1 MGETKVFRDH
11 SICNE
16 HGTVQNI
23 TINGNVDIG
32 ALQAI
37 LGFSQDAPHATSDP
51 VLEELDKLVRDAIA
65 NNKSPKYIL
74 LPIRAA
80 KEAEVLPMADLA
92 WVNSR
97 YDLKLNSQN
106 WSDWINKK
114 DTNYDSRE
122 LYPLISRFQKLKSPN
137 N

>member
-23 TINGNVDIG
+23 TINGNVGIG

-37 LGFSQDAPHATSDP
+37 LGFSQDSSHTPSDP

-65 NNKSPKYIL
+65 NGKSPKYIL

-80 KEAEVLPMADLA
+80 KEAEVLPMADIE
-92 WVNSR
+92 WVNNR
-97 YDLKLNSQN
+97 YDLKLNPTN
-106 WSDWINKK
+106 WCTWINKEDAK
-114 DTNYDSRE
+114 YDSRE
-122 LYPLISRFQKLKSPN
+122 LNSLIERFRKLK
-137 N
+137 

>member
-37 LGFSQDAPHATSDP
+37 LGLPQDSSHTPSDP
-51 VLEELDKLVRDAIA
+51 VLEELDKLVRHAIA
-65 NNKSPKYIL
+65 NDKSPKYIL

-80 KEAEVLPMADLA
+80 KEAEVLPMADIE
-92 WVNSR
+92 WVNNR
-97 YDLKLNSQN
+97 YDLKLNPMN
-106 WSDWINKK
+106 WSTWINKE
-114 DTNYDSRE
+114 DANYDSRE
-122 LYPLISRFQKLKSPN
+122 LNSLIERFRKLK
-137 N
+137 

>member
-37 LGFSQDAPHATSDP
+37 LGLPQDSSHTPSDP
-51 VLEELDKLVRDAIA
+51 VLEELDKLVRHAIA
-65 NNKSPKYIL
+65 NDKSPKYIL

-80 KEAEVLPMADLA
+80 KEAETLPMVDLKWVNNRYDLNLSNQNWSN
-92 WVNSR
+92 WVNSE
-97 YDLKLNSQN
+97 KAH
-106 WSDWINKK
+106 
-114 DTNYDSRE
+114 YDSRE
-122 LYPLISRFQKLKSPN
+122 LSSLITRFQELKSPKN
-137 N
+137 

>member
-37 LGFSQDAPHATSDP
+37 LGLPQDSSHTPSDP
-51 VLEELDKLVRDAIA
+51 VLEELDKLVRHAIA
-65 NNKSPKYIL
+65 NDKSPKHIL

-80 KEAEVLPMADLA
+80 KEAEVLPMADIE
-92 WVNSR
+92 WVNNR
-97 YDLKLNSQN
+97 YDLKLSPMN
-106 WSDWINKK
+106 WSTWIKK
-114 DTNYDSRE
+114 EDANYDSRE
-122 LYPLISRFQKLKSPN
+122 LNSLIERFRKLK
-137 N
+137 

>member
-114 DTNYDSRE
+114 DAKYDNRE
-122 LYPLISRFQKLKSPN
+122 LNSLITRFHKLKSPN

>member
-114 DTNYDSRE
+114 DAKYDNRE
-122 LYPLISRFQKLKSPN
+122 LNSLITRFQKLKSPN